1 MSNEQSMRNH
11 TPGPWFAV
19 QNSAGMW
26 DVNVKDSDYGQTV
39 SSCGPNRY
47 IDGDAKSNACLIA
60 AAPELLEALEYIAT
74 DPDYT
79 NPEAMVR
86 IAREAIAKARG
97 ES

>member
-1 MSNEQSMRNH
+1 MRNH

-39 SSCGPNRY
+39 SSCVSNRY
-47 IDGDAKSNACLIA
+47 IDGDAELNACLIS
-60 AAPELLEALEYIAT
+60 AAPDLLEALEK
-74 DPDYT
+74 YT
-79 NPEAMVR
+79 HDGRLQSFAD
-86 IAREAIAKARG
+86 RELFRKNALKAIAKARG

>member
-1 MSNEQSMRNH
+1 MRNH

-47 IDGDAKSNACLIA
+47 IDGDAELNACLIS
-60 AAPELLEALEYIAT
+60 AAPDLLEALEYIT
-74 DPDYT
+74 DDSRMQT
-79 NPEAMVR
+79 FTDREHCRTV
-86 IAREAIAKARG
+86 ARKAIAKARG